1 MLIYAKVLETG
12 RNQILVMDCNT
23 NQETAVNLHCGC
35 NFKVG
40 DMVQIIHSGMMTMSI
55 PPQISAQRITV
66 INAADSMPYLA
77 EYSRILNN
85 MINEMTS
92 AELTDSISHNFIVQ
106 MIPHHRA
113 AIEMSENVLKYT
125 DNTELMEIANNI
137 ITEQTES
144 INNMQNILNSCEY
157 VKNTTCEVRMYQR
170 NVSRITGIMFSAMSN
185 AFSDNC
191 VNCNFIREMIPHHEG
206 AVRMSENAL
215 RFAIC
220 PELRPILNAIITS
233 QRQGIRRMRS
243 LSNRLNCR

>member
-12 RNQILVMDCNT
+12 KNQILVMDFNT
-23 NQETAVNLHCGC
+23 NQEVAVNLQCGC
-35 NFKVG
+35 KFSVG
-40 DMVQIIHSGMMTMSI
+40 DMIQIVYNGIMTMSI

-66 INAADSMPYLA
+66 INADDAMPYLA
-77 EYSRILNN
+77 EYSKILNN

-92 AELTDSISHNFIVQ
+92 ADLTDSISHNFIVQ

-125 DNTELMEIANNI
+125 DNTELTEIANNI

-144 INNMQNILNSCEY
+144 INNMQNILNGCEC
-157 VKNTTCEVRMYQR
+157 VKNTTCEVRTYRR
-170 NVSRITGIMFSAMSN
+170 NVSCITGVMFSAMSN

-220 PELRPILNAIITS
+220 PELKPILNAIITS
-233 QRQGIRRMRS
+233 QRQGICKMRCIS
-243 LSNRLNCR
+243 RKLKCR

>member
-12 RNQILVMDCNT
+12 RNQILVMDNNT
-23 NQETAVNLHCGC
+23 NQEIAINLQCGC
-35 NFKVG
+35 NFRVD
-40 DMVQIIHSGMMTMSI
+40 DMIQIVYNGIMTMSI
-55 PPQISAQRITV
+55 PPQISARRITV
-66 INAADSMPYLA
+66 INAADAMPYLA

-92 AELTDSISHNFIVQ
+92 ADLTDSISHNFIVQ

-113 AIEMSENVLKYT
+113 AIEMSENILKYT
-125 DNTELMEIANNI
+125 DNTELTEIANNI

-144 INNMQNILNSCEY
+144 INNMQNILNGCEC
-157 VKNTTCEVRMYQR
+157 VKNNVCEVRTYQR
-170 NVSRITGIMFSAMSN
+170 NISRITGIMFSAMSN

-220 PELRPILNAIITS
+220 PELKQILNAIITS
-233 QRQGIRRMRS
+233 QKKGICKMRC
-243 LSNRLNCR
+243 LSDRLKCR

>member
-1 MLIYAKVLETG
+1 MLIFAKVLEIEKN
-12 RNQILVMDCNT
+12 RILVMDYNT
-23 NQETAVNLHCGC
+23 NQEVAVNLQCGC
-35 NFKVG
+35 NFRVG
-40 DMVQIIHSGMMTMSI
+40 DMIQIVYNGIMTMSI
-55 PPQISAQRITV
+55 PPQINAQRITV
-66 INAADSMPYLA
+66 INADDAMPYLA

-92 AELTDSISHNFIVQ
+92 ADLTDSISHNFIVQ

-125 DNTELMEIANNI
+125 DNTELTEIANSI

-144 INNMQNILNSCEY
+144 INNMQNILNSCECL
-157 VKNTTCEVRMYQR
+157 KNTTCEVRTYQR
-170 NVSRITGIMFSAMSN
+170 NVSRITGLMFSAMSN

-215 RFAIC
+215 RFSVC
-220 PELRPILNAIITS
+220 PELRPILSAIITS
-233 QRQGIRRMRS
+233 QRQGIRKMRCLAS
-243 LSNRLNCR
+243 RLKCR